1 MDLGFARRR
10 AATNR
15 QTQDSLDLA
24 TLLAEIAAR
33 QSVSPTAQAMSAIET
48 GSPGTIAAHPETEFF
63 APRHGVKANQKSVAS
78 FSPEVASAMHTSR
91 KPF

>member
-10 AATNR
+10 TAKNR

-33 QSVSPTAQAMSAIET
+33 QAMTPTAQATSQA
-48 GSPGTIAAHPETEFF
+48 GSLPSPADAAHPETECF
-63 APRHGVKANQKSVAS
+63 APRSDRKTNVSMISS

>member
-10 AATNR
+10 TATNR
-15 QTQDSLDLA
+15 QTQASLDLA

-33 QSVSPTAQAMSAIET
+33 QSVSPTAQAMAGLEAW
-48 GSPGTIAAHPETEFF
+48 SPGTASAHPDTEHF
-63 APRHGVKANQKSVAS
+63 APRNNRKANPKPVAS